1 MRNNEFESK
10 FALMLTGD
18 EEAFT
23 YVYNETKKP
32 VYTIINRIVNN
43 RCESED
49 IMQDLFLR
57 LISKKDLDKVKNPRA
72 YIFMMARNM
81 AIDSLRKE
89 HPDYLEEDV
98 ADMDSSSFD
107 EQVCLTS
114 SIEDAIL
121 DLFSFVTFILSTKI
135 SMVCFLYLS
144 SSISSSRLY
153 IFLST
158 RTLLNPSFKS
168 LSNNS
173 S

>member
-121 DLFSFVTFILSTKI
+121 QLSIKEREVITLHINAGMKFREI
-135 SMVCFLYLS
+135 SDYLGEPPGTLQS
-144 SSISSSRLY
+144 RYNSAIKKLRSIM
-153 IFLST
+153 
-158 RTLLNPSFKS
+158 KG
-168 LSNNS
+168 
-173 S
+173 

>member
-1 MRNNEFESK
+1 MQNNEFESK

-57 LISKKDLDKVKNPRA
+57 LITKTDLDIIKNPRA

-81 AIDSLRKE
+81 AIDSLRKD
-89 HPDYLEEDV
+89 HPDYLDEDV
-98 ADMDSSSFD
+98 TDRENSSFD
-107 EQVCLTS
+107 EHICLTS

-121 DLFSFVTFILSTKI
+121 QLDIKEREVI
-135 SMVCFLYLS
+135 SLHINAGMKFREISEYLGEPPGTLRS
-144 SSISSSRLY
+144 RYSLAIKKLRSIM
-153 IFLST
+153 
-158 RTLLNPSFKS
+158 KEG
-168 LSNNS
+168 
-173 S
+173 